1 MVKIYTT
8 HCPQC
13 RVLEK
18 LLMDKKIEFET
29 VEDIELMK
37 NKGIMSV
44 PQLEIGGELMNM
56 RKAMKWINE

>member
-1 MVKIYTT
+1 MVKMYTT

-18 LLMDKKIEFET
+18 LLIDKKIEFET

-44 PQLEIGGELMNM
+44 PQLEIDGEMMNM

>member
-1 MVKIYTT
+1 
-8 HCPQC
+8 
-13 RVLEK
+13 VLEK

>member
-1 MVKIYTT
+1 MVKMYTT

-29 VEDIELMK
+29 VEDIEFMK

-44 PQLEIGGELMNM
+44 PQLEIDGELMNM

>member
-1 MVKIYTT
+1 MVKMYTT

-18 LLMDKKIEFET
+18 LLIDKKIEFET

-44 PQLEIGGELMNM
+44 PQLEIDGELMNM
-56 RKAMKWINE
+56 RRAMKWINE

>member
-1 MVKIYTT
+1 MVKLYTT

-18 LLMDKKIEFET
+18 LLVDKKIEFET
-29 VEDIELMK
+29 VEDVGLMK
-37 NKGIMSV
+37 TKGIMSV
-44 PQLEIGGELMNM
+44 PQLEIDGELMNM

>member
-1 MVKIYTT
+1 
-8 HCPQC
+8 
-13 RVLEK
+13 VLEK

-29 VEDIELMK
+29 VEDIEFMK

-44 PQLEIGGELMNM
+44 PQLEIDGELMNM